1 LFFINPR
8 DEYLQLGF
16 IIFGNYYFK
25 VMRIISFISLVI
37 TMSFLFIAC
46 NSTAVDSEKNADTE
60 ENITPEKSNAE
71 DKTTNN
77 EQKPS
82 GDNRLRIEKDLNG
95 HQTVLIL
102 NAPMVASKGFTDFY
116 LKVGELPHK
125 DITVSSITKQ
135 GLVSKNKEEF
145 YFSVK
150 PTEGSTEIDLNI
162 IIAEKG
168 KERYEIGKLNLPI
181 NN

>member
-1 LFFINPR
+1 
-8 DEYLQLGF
+8 
-16 IIFGNYYFK
+16 
-25 VMRIISFISLVI
+25 
-37 TMSFLFIAC
+37 MSFLFIAC

-60 ENITPEKSNAE
+60 ENITPEKSNAG
-71 DKTTNN
+71 DKKTNN

-102 NAPMVASKGFTDFY
+102 NAPMVASKG
-116 LKVGELPHK
+116 
-125 DITVSSITKQ
+125 
-135 GLVSKNKEEF
+135 
-145 YFSVK
+145 
-150 PTEGSTEIDLNI
+150 GSTEIDLNI